1 MTTHQEKAI
10 KLIVEEDKDMGEY
23 YCIQESLMRYIDERY
38 NVVPTDITILAK
50 SFWYRVKQCK
60 GIVGRGLT
68 PELAHAHWKEQ
79 FKASKQELNSENVK
93 NNSPSL
99 I

>member
-1 MTTHQEKAI
+1 MTVHQEKAI
-10 KLIVEEDKDMGEY
+10 KLIVAEDLTCKDY
-23 YCIQESLMRYIDERY
+23 YCIQESLMRFIDERY
-38 NVVPTDITILAK
+38 NVVPTDCELLAK

-68 PELAHAHWKEQ
+68 PELAHSHWKEQ
-79 FKASKQELNSENVK
+79 FKASKQELNSANVK
-93 NNSPSL
+93 NSSPSL